1 MNVKL
6 LTVKPIANWSPAGAL
21 SAAAIARLGHLALPF
36 ALPAC
41 ALLAWQITAAM
52 EWLPVQILP
61 SPRLVLTTLGELL
74 RGGDIAAALAISL
87 WRIALGFAIGASCG
101 LLLGAAIG
109 VSQTL
114 DDYLGPTF
122 KALAQIPSLGWLPI
136 LILVFGLDET
146 LKLVIIAKAS
156 FVPTVFATS
165 QAIRNVPRQYLEA
178 GRVLR
183 LRRRTFLTKLLIPAT
198 LPTVFGGLRMALS
211 SAWTALI
218 VVEMLAATEGVGYM
232 MVWGRTLFQIDI
244 VIVGMLVIGVLGFAM
259 DAGLSRIERSLR
271 LWEPQHG

>member
-6 LTVKPIANWSPAGAL
+6 LTAKPMAYWPVAGAVT
-21 SAAAIARLGHLALPF
+21 AISMTKLRHAALPF
-36 ALPAC
+36 ALPALV
-41 ALLAWQITAAM
+41 LLVWQVTSAR

-74 RGGDIAAALAISL
+74 RGGDIASALAISL
-87 WRIALGFAIGASCG
+87 WRIALGFAIGASGG
-101 LLLGAAIG
+101 LLLGILIG
-109 VSQTL
+109 VSKTL
-114 DDYLGPTF
+114 DDYLGPTV

-165 QAIRNVPRQYLEA
+165 QAIRNVPTQYLEA

-183 LRRRTFLTKLLIPAT
+183 LRRRTYLTKLLIPAT
-198 LPTVFGGLRMALS
+198 LPTMFGGLRIALS
-211 SAWTALI
+211 SAWIALI

-244 VIVGMLVIGVLGFAM
+244 VIVGMLVIGLLGFAM
-259 DAGLSRIERSLR
+259 DSGLSRVERALR
-271 LWEPQHG
+271 VWEPRHG

>member
-6 LTVKPIANWSPAGAL
+6 LTIKPTANWPLAGVVT
-21 SAAAIARLGHLALPF
+21 AAAARRLRRALLPF
-36 ALPAC
+36 ALPAVV
-41 ALLAWQITAAM
+41 LLVWQVTAAQ

-61 SPRLVLTTLGELL
+61 SPGLVLATLGELL
-74 RGGDIAAALAISL
+74 RGGDIASALAISL

-101 LLLGAAIG
+101 MLLGALIG
-109 VSQTL
+109 VSATL
-114 DDYLGPTF
+114 NDYLGPTF

-165 QAIRNVPRQYLEA
+165 QAIRNVPQQYLEA

-183 LRRRTFLTKLLIPAT
+183 LRRRTWLTKLLIPAT

-211 SAWTALI
+211 SAWIALI

-244 VIVGMLVIGVLGFAM
+244 VIVGMLVIGALGFAM
-259 DAGLSRIERSLR
+259 DTGLSRIERSLR
-271 LWEPQHG
+271 RWEPRHG

>member
-6 LTVKPIANWSPAGAL
+6 LTVKPSANWPVAGMATAASLRRLRSAL
-21 SAAAIARLGHLALPF
+21 LPF
-36 ALPAC
+36 ALPAMV
-41 ALLAWQITAAM
+41 LLAWQVTAVQ

-61 SPRLVLTTLGELL
+61 SPALVLATLGELL
-74 RGGDIAAALAISL
+74 RGGDIASALAISL
-87 WRIALGFAIGASCG
+87 WRIAFGFAIGASCG
-101 LLLGAAIG
+101 LLLGALIG
-109 VSQTL
+109 VSETL
-114 DDYLGPTF
+114 NDYLGPTI

-136 LILVFGLDET
+136 LILVFGLDES

-165 QAIRNVPRQYLEA
+165 QAIRNVPQHYLEA

-183 LRRRTFLTKLLIPAT
+183 LRRRTFLTRLLIPAT

-211 SAWTALI
+211 SAWIALI

-259 DAGLSRIERSLR
+259 DTGLSRVERALR
-271 LWEPQHG
+271 RWEPRHG

>member
-6 LTVKPIANWSPAGAL
+6 LTVKPSANWPVAGMATAASLRRLRSAL
-21 SAAAIARLGHLALPF
+21 LPF
-36 ALPAC
+36 ALPAMV
-41 ALLAWQITAAM
+41 LLAWQVTAAQ

-61 SPRLVLTTLGELL
+61 SPALVLATLGELL
-74 RGGDIAAALAISL
+74 RGGDIASALAISL
-87 WRIALGFAIGASCG
+87 WRIAFGFAIGASCG
-101 LLLGAAIG
+101 LLLGALIG
-109 VSQTL
+109 VSETL
-114 DDYLGPTF
+114 NDYLGPTI

-165 QAIRNVPRQYLEA
+165 QAIRNVPQHYLEA

-183 LRRRTFLTKLLIPAT
+183 LRRRTFLTRLLIPAT

-211 SAWTALI
+211 SAWIALI

-259 DAGLSRIERSLR
+259 DTGLSRVERALR
-271 LWEPQHG
+271 RWEPRHG